1 MAVTIRVGADTTI
14 RIPAIVDAAG
24 TLINPA
30 GCSIRSQ
37 VRARSDLAPI
47 LYEWG
52 TAIPGTVVFTT
63 GQVDLIIPNGVSAGW
78 TWSSGEWD
86 VELTDGAGK
95 KAWIAHDTIT
105 VEPRTTH

>member
-1 MAVTIRVGADTTI
+1 VKLYQSVSISGPSATSKPIERKI
-14 RIPAIVDAAG
+14 
-24 TLINPA
+24 
-30 GCSIRSQ
+30 CSIRSQ
-37 VRARSDLAPI
+37 VRARTDLAPI